1 MDQCPKR
8 IIGGTIGNSLIED
21 ALQYIGVGDYGMVD
35 MKNCGQFWMT
45 YFKPLPEESRVAHLK
60 WFYEMTNALRALVKL
75 NLSVEGLGTSMFLQ
89 MMEADYANEV
99 RSSLKVNTGPGNAD
113 KAAFSH

>member
-1 MDQCPKR
+1 
-8 IIGGTIGNSLIED
+8 
-21 ALQYIGVGDYGMVD
+21 
-35 MKNCGQFWMT
+35 MKNWEILDKYANRWNVTTEAMSNF

-60 WFYEMTNALRALVKL
+60 WFYEMENDLRALVKL